1 LALRE
6 WRKEENKMRKTAKI
20 IGLLSIIALLISG
33 CCLGERKEQSGSG
46 TFVCIGSDKGI
57 PVWNRVLYDKETRV
71 MYVNTDDG
79 ICVMLNADG
88 TPKLYTEE

>member
-1 LALRE
+1 M
-6 WRKEENKMRKTAKI
+6 KKTAKI
-20 IGLLSIIALLISG
+20 IGLLAIIIGLLAIITLLISS
-33 CCLGERKEQSGSG
+33 CSPGEQKEQSNGG

-57 PVWNRVLYDKETRV
+57 PVWNKVLYDKETKV
-71 MYVNTDDG
+71 MYVNTSYG

>member
-1 LALRE
+1 
-6 WRKEENKMRKTAKI
+6 MRKTAKI
-20 IGLLSIIALLISG
+20 IIGLLAIIALLISAAVA
-33 CCLGERKEQSGSG
+33 GERKKQYNGG

-57 PVWNRVLYDKETRV
+57 PVWNRVLYDKETMV
-71 MYVNTDDG
+71 MYVNTEDG

>member
-1 LALRE
+1 
-6 WRKEENKMRKTAKI
+6 MRKTAKI
-20 IGLLSIIALLISG
+20 TAIVVLLSIIALLISG

-57 PVWNRVLYDKETRV
+57 PVWNKVLYDKETRV

-88 TPKLYTEE
+88 TPKLYAE